1 MPADAAGASR
11 DDDDLPR
18 PVVLV
23 LDPVVQHAPRE
34 VVVDPPEQ
42 AKRKQRLEA
51 RVGRGVQDGQVL
63 ALLGVFGQQQ
73 QRQDQLRVERC
84 VADDL
89 EHRVALEALAGEEA
103 IVHRHCKS
111 CCSSDVWWVMC
122 EGRKSKR
129 RGSSS
134 HHGLV
139 ILRETDPYYLLLAMP
154 MPSTKGGQNAGSL
167 LMWEPAEVRFW
178 SVMRGSSMESGDSLI
193 RQGVALIWVACAV
206 ILFPVGLPR
215 LAMSMET
222 AKCCLEKGQC

>member
-1 MPADAAGASR
+1 MFTGWVGQGLDVQNRHLDAPLGEELHDMPADAAGASR

-23 LDPVVQHAPRE
+23 FDPVVQHAPRE

-73 QRQDQLRVERC
+73 QRQDELRVERC

-111 CCSSDVWWVMC
+111 CAQVMC
-122 EGRKSKR
+122 
-129 RGSSS
+129 
-134 HHGLV
+134 
-139 ILRETDPYYLLLAMP
+139 
-154 MPSTKGGQNAGSL
+154 GG
-167 LMWEPAEVRFW
+167 
-178 SVMRGSSMESGDSLI
+178 
-193 RQGVALIWVACAV
+193 
-206 ILFPVGLPR
+206 
-215 LAMSMET
+215 
-222 AKCCLEKGQC
+222 